1 MASPE
6 VKLLSYN
13 FENSLFEELAAH
25 HFAKELWPLVYILS
39 DGDSKMAYVGETTDA
54 FARMSAHL
62 KHEHKSKLS
71 AVHLISSEKFNK
83 SATLDIEANLI
94 KYMSGDQVFQLLN
107 GNLGLA
113 NHNYYQKKEVY
124 WDLFT
129 SLWNQLRAKG
139 ITRHSLSHIDNSDL
153 FKYSPYKS
161 LTAEQSQGLLQ
172 LVQSLAS
179 GTQQNTLIE
188 GGAGTG
194 KTILALFLFKMLAS
208 KLEDFSLK
216 EFGAEEQ
223 TFLELI
229 ATIQQRFPNPK
240 MALVVP
246 MSSFRATLKRV
257 FKNIKGLNANMV
269 IGPAEVSKEKYDI
282 LVVDEAHRL
291 RRRVNLG
298 AYFGAF
304 DKACAELKLD
314 KHTCS
319 ELDWVTNQATHTV
332 LFYDASQSIKPSDA
346 KKEAFDLLKSN
357 PSTHT
362 FALKSQFRV
371 KGGNAY
377 VDFVRSLL
385 QGRLSSD
392 ASKFRSKDYE
402 FTLFES
408 LEPMV
413 DQIRQRNQE
422 YGLSRLIAGYSW
434 EWKSAKD
441 KAAFDIEIEGV
452 QLRWNGTAI
461 DWINTEASIDE
472 VGCIHTTQ
480 GYDLNYSGIIFGN
493 EISYDPIAKRIEIR
507 EDQYFDKNGKQSIKD
522 PEELRSF
529 ILNIYQTILL
539 RGIKGTYLYACD
551 PQLRAYFKSF
561 VPTYEAPVAA
571 PAITFLTENII
582 PFENAIPFYDLKVAA
597 GSFSAEQ
604 LPEEVRWVAVP
615 ESVRPSRDLFVCQ
628 VLGESMNKV
637 IPNGSYC
644 LFRSYSGGSR
654 NGQIVLVERS
664 GIQDA
669 DYGSCYTIKE
679 YESTKSEDA
688 NGWKHES
695 IILKPLT
702 TSDGYLPM
710 VLEDEELRAFRVVG
724 VFVQV
729 L

>member
-1 MASPE
+1 M
-6 VKLLSYN
+6 
-13 FENSLFEELAAH
+13 
-25 HFAKELWPLVYILS
+25 
-39 DGDSKMAYVGETTDA
+39 
-54 FARMSAHL
+54 
-62 KHEHKSKLS
+62 
-71 AVHLISSEKFNK
+71 
-83 SATLDIEANLI
+83 
-94 KYMSGDQVFQLLN
+94 
-107 GNLGLA
+107 
-113 NHNYYQKKEVY
+113 
-124 WDLFT
+124 
-129 SLWNQLRAKG
+129 
-139 ITRHSLSHIDNSDL
+139 
-153 FKYSPYKS
+153 
-161 LTAEQSQGLLQ
+161 
-172 LVQSLAS
+172 
-179 GTQQNTLIE
+179 
-188 GGAGTG
+188 
-194 KTILALFLFKMLAS
+194 
-208 KLEDFSLK
+208 
-216 EFGAEEQ
+216 
-223 TFLELI
+223 
-229 ATIQQRFPNPK
+229 
-240 MALVVP
+240 
-246 MSSFRATLKRV
+246 
-257 FKNIKGLNANMV
+257 
-269 IGPAEVSKEKYDI
+269 
-282 LVVDEAHRL
+282 
-291 RRRVNLG
+291 
-298 AYFGAF
+298 
-304 DKACAELKLD
+304 
-314 KHTCS
+314 
-319 ELDWVTNQATHTV
+319 
-332 LFYDASQSIKPSDA
+332 
-346 KKEAFDLLKSN
+346 
-357 PSTHT
+357 
-362 FALKSQFRV
+362 
-371 KGGNAY
+371 
-377 VDFVRSLL
+377 DFVHSLL

-413 DQIRQRNQE
+413 EQIRQRNQE

-539 RGIKGTYLYACD
+539 RGIKGTYIYACD

-561 VPTYEAPVAA
+561 VPAHVVPVAE
-571 PAITFLTENII
+571 PAITFLTENIL

-597 GSFSAEQ
+597 GNFSSEQ
-604 LPEEVRWVAVP
+604 VPEEVRWVPVP
-615 ESVRPSRDLFVCQ
+615 DSVRPSRDLFVCQ

-644 LFRSYSGGSR
+644 LFRTYSGGSR
-654 NGQIVLVERS
+654 NGQIVLVES
-664 GIQDA
+664 SSIQDA

-702 TSDGYLPM
+702 TADGYLPI
-710 VLEDEELRAFRVVG
+710 VLEEEDLRAFRVIG
-724 VFVQV
+724 VFVRT